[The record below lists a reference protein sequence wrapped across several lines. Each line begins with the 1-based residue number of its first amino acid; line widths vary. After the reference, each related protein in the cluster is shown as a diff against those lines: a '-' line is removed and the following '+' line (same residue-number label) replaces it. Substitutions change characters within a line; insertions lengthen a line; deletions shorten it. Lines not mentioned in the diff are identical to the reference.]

1 MTGVTVDQLYELDAG
16 LIGDAIKLR
25 FYPMA
30 VERGQGSRLWDV
42 EGKKYLDFTAGWA
55 VANTGYSHP
64 RVKQAV
70 IEQLNHTTFA
80 GLISVM
86 HEPALELAEKL
97 VELVPGD
104 FRKKTWFGLSGSDA
118 SETVGRLLP
127 MPEGAAI
134 EWREGDAQAL
144 PLPDKVFN
152 LALCSAGLQFFPD
165 RLAAVRE
172 MFRVLQPGGRLGV
185 CVARSLDLN
194 PASHLLWGSFARHLK
209 TTPEKLT
216 PAWSLGNA
224 EVFRNLIEPGGFA
237 DVALFSCSGIVRE
250 PRNPQ
255 LIAVMLASLPSN
267 VVPAFATMGREERN
281 SLAHAVEREIGPGLQ
296 RYAEGDEQLY
306 PMSFQVAMAYKH

>member
-1 MTGVTVDQLYELDAG
+1 MQISLRSYPKQEEPLNETQSNAIDPALVTAENYEKRVVTYTTSWFAAILLEHANPQPGEHVVDIACGTGIVARQ
-16 LIGDAIKLR
+16 
-25 FYPMA
+25 
-30 VERGQGSRLWDV
+30 
-42 EGKKYLDFTAGWA
+42 TA
-55 VANTGYSHP
+55 P
-64 RVKQAV
+64 RVGTNGAV
-70 IEQLNHTTFA
+70 VAVDIN
-80 GLISVM
+80 
-86 HEPALELAEKL
+86 PAML
-97 VELVPGD
+97 
-104 FRKKTWFGLSGSDA
+104 
-118 SETVGRLLP
+118 TVGRLLP
-127 MPEGAAI
+127 TPEGAAI

-144 PLPDKVFN
+144 PLLDKTFD

-194 PASHLLWGSFARHLK
+194 PASHLLWGSIARHLK

-224 EVFRNLIEPGGFA
+224 EVFRNLLESGGFA